1 MFKWTTSWCFMAADS
16 SRQHPRGLG
25 ILIRLCL
32 LNGVE
37 PWFIPQGEPWRNG
50 VVEKFNDHYQNG
62 FLRRVVVR
70 GEKDLRLQSL
80 AFEQKHNTRYRY
92 SKLKGQTPE
101 MALKQCQARICFP
114 ASLQAPRHPLAKPE
128 RGRYHLV
135 RFIRSDRR
143 LDVFGEQYRL
153 PSEAVYEYVV
163 ASVDVGLETLQVQI
177 DGQTIEQYDYP
188 MR

>member
-1 MFKWTTSWCFMAADS
+1 MAADS

-37 PWFIPQGEPWRNG
+37 PWFIPQAEPWRNG